1 VKLPNIDK
9 AVISSNKLRDYLLS
23 RSHPIGRFK
32 SIFFNKPGLSVDN
45 WELMEE
51 ALRSLLEGD
60 AQEKDVTEYGNKYE
74 IRGVITGPS
83 GLSVEIVTVWIILK
97 GENHPRFITAY
108 PGERS

>member
-1 VKLPNIDK
+1 
-9 AVISSNKLRDYLLS
+9 
-23 RSHPIGRFK
+23 
-32 SIFFNKPGLSVDN
+32 
-45 WELMEE
+45 MEE
-51 ALRSLLEGD
+51 TLRSLLKGD

-74 IRGVITGPS
+74 IRGIITGPS